1 MVVKWRVVG
10 GTDVLVSE
18 VGLGAAPLGNLGSPI
33 DDETAGAIVDAA
45 WRAGIRYFDTAPHYG
60 VGLSESRLG
69 DALRGRPRGEFT
81 VSTKVGRL
89 LVDDPDAPTSG
100 EGFVDTPARR
110 RVRDYSADGVRR
122 SLDASLNRLGLD
134 RIDIVLIHDPD
145 EHWAEAVGAAY
156 PALAELR
163 AQGVIGAIGVGMNQ
177 SAMPARFVAETDLDC
192 VMLAGRYTL
201 LDRSG
206 ADLLDLCAR
215 RGVSVLGAGVYNS
228 GLLAD
233 PRPGA
238 TYDYAPAD
246 DRLLARALRLR
257 DICEAYDVPLRAAAL
272 RFVAAHPAVATIV
285 VGARDA
291 AQITDTVTL
300 AAEPIPDELWEEPA
314 VR

>member
-1 MVVKWRVVG
+1 MKRSVVG
-10 GTDVLVSE
+10 RTNVSVTE
-18 VGLGAAPLGNLGSPI
+18 VGLGAAPLGNLGGAL
-33 DDETAGAIVDAA
+33 DGATAAAVVDAA
-45 WRAGIRYFDTAPHYG
+45 WAAGVRYFDTAPHYG
-60 VGLSESRLG
+60 VGLSETRLG
-69 DALRGRPRGEFT
+69 DALRGRPRGEYT

-89 LVDDPDAPTSG
+89 LVDDPEAPTAG
-100 EGFVDTPARR
+100 EGFVGTPARR
-110 RVRDYSADGVRR
+110 RVLDYSRDGVRR
-122 SLDASLNRLGLD
+122 SLAASLDRLGLD
-134 RIDIVLIHDPD
+134 RVDIVLIHDPD
-145 EHWAEAVGAAY
+145 AHWAQAVGEAY

-163 AQGVIGAIGVGMNQ
+163 DQGVVGAIGVGMNQ

-246 DRLLARALRLR
+246 QALLARALRLR
-257 DICEAYDVPLRAAAL
+257 EVCAAHGVPLRAAAL

-291 AQITDTVTL
+291 AQIADTVAL
-300 AAEPIPDELWEEPA
+300 AASEIPARLWAELDA
-314 VR
+314 VQA

>member
-1 MVVKWRVVG
+1 MKWRVVG

-18 VGLGAAPLGNLGSPI
+18 VGLGAAPLGNLGAPV
-33 DDETAGAIVDAA
+33 DDETAGAVVDAA

-69 DALRGRPRGEFT
+69 DALRGRPRTEFT

-122 SLDASLNRLGLD
+122 SLEASLDRLGLD

-201 LDRSG
+201 LDRTG

-228 GLLAD
+228 GLLAN

-246 DRLLARALRLR
+246 GDLLARALRLR
-257 DICEAYDVPLRAAAL
+257 DVCEAYDVPLRAAAL
-272 RFVAAHPAVATIV
+272 RFVAAHPAVAGIV

-291 AQITDTVTL
+291 AQITDTVAL
-300 AAEPIPDELWEEPA
+300 AAERIPDELWEELA
-314 VR
+314 AL